1 MIVIVIVALAK
12 HFIFDIMPVSGLSM
26 YPNFHNRDVIVLN
39 KISYNFVPPQRG
51 DVIVLRFPGDPNH
64 ERYIKRLIGLPG
76 EKVAIR
82 HGTVFIN
89 DIPLR
94 ETYIPTSIITYPDL
108 EISLKND
115 DYYLLG
121 DNRPVSSDSR
131 IWGPAKKHDFVG
143 KTFAIIWPR
152 SNAGTTPVPAY

>member
-1 MIVIVIVALAK
+1 MFAIVLVALAK

-39 KISYNFVPPQRG
+39 KISYNLVPPQRG

-76 EKVAIR
+76 EKVTILN
-82 HGTVFIN
+82 GKILIN
-89 DIPLR
+89 EIPLR
-94 ETYIPTSIITYPDL
+94 ETYIPSSIMTSPDI
-108 EISLKND
+108 EVTLKGD

-131 IWGPAKKHDFVG
+131 IWGPAKKNDFVG

-152 SNAGTTPVPAY
+152 SNAGTTPIPAY